1 MLPLTAD
8 RGKGERGQSGR
19 QKGLS
24 RRNQGKVEERRGEGD
39 MTRRLTEGKKRR
51 IMPNIKKDLEEG

>member
-1 MLPLTAD
+1 MLPLSAD
-8 RGKGERGQSGR
+8 RGKGERGQSQR

-39 MTRRLTEGKKRR
+39 MTSRVMEGREKK
-51 IMPNIKKDLEEG
+51 E